1 MQARLKNPT
10 RGMMPPITLRV
21 AKWFCKSQI
30 SKSKID
36 AGRGAT
42 RVRSPVVVGAS
53 VADENARA
61 AWSTCDEDAAGSK

>member
-42 RVRSPVVVGAS
+42 RVRSPVVVGAKLGPS
-53 VADENARA
+53 WGLGAPSAR
-61 AWSTCDEDAAGSK
+61 